1 MPDIA
6 LAVLAISILIVL
18 VALLQPLATRLSL
31 PHSVLIAG
39 LGIALGSVAS
49 ATGVLGGSGPLSEFA
64 HAVTGGEIRS
74 EAILHI
80 FLPILLFE
88 AGLHMDV
95 RRMMDDVAPIL
106 TLAVVAVLVCSL
118 VVGIALWGTSSQS
131 LVLCLLLGAIVA
143 TTDPAAVIGIFRDA
157 GAPRRLTILVEGES
171 LLNDAAAIT
180 LYIVLIG
187 ILTAGGGPGHGAE
200 EADASG
206 APLLFLR
213 FFIGGGLF
221 GFIAGRLAFMV
232 MRPLNR
238 YPVAE
243 VAFTLALPYIAY
255 VVAERYLHVSGVVAV
270 VTVALVVGSTGR
282 VRISAEGWEGLEKVW
297 ALLGFCASTLI
308 FIFAAMLVPEFLRD
322 ATVEDGLLLLV
333 LVSAAFAARA
343 IVLWGLLP
351 VLTWLKVGQPV
362 STPYRVVIL
371 WGGLR
376 GAVTLAL
383 ALAVSENPLLG
394 TEATH
399 FVVVLATGFVLWTL
413 LINATTLRLVMRAL
427 GMGALSPTELALR
440 DRALHQAREGIA
452 ERIEEIAEEQHLE
465 PEVAKEA
472 AEAYRSRLSGL
483 ASRPFML
490 DPKERERMGLMA
502 LANRERD
509 LVVEHF
515 DQKLMSRRTTVDLLA
530 QVGRLHDA
538 AMTGGRADYLAAASR
553 NIGFGPSFRIAILL
567 QRYTGWEGPLSSRI
581 ADRLEMLKVSRMMI
595 EMLKRHAEAEMRRLL
610 GAEVWQS
617 LDAVLTTRLD
627 AIVAAIE
634 AWRLQYPDYER
645 RMSERF
651 LRWAALR
658 LESVEYDDLRNQ
670 QFITGEIYED
680 LQRDVGR
687 LYETLQRRPR
697 LDLGLSTEELVR
709 RLPFFQGLSE
719 ERIGQICR
727 LLKPIFAVPGEAIV
741 QAGERG
747 DTMYF
752 ISSGAVEI
760 GRGGRK
766 FRLGRGDFFGEMAVL
781 ISGRRTAT
789 VTAIAFCKL
798 LALTARD
805 LQALASAH
813 PDLRRTIA
821 EVARAR
827 STETERTI
835 SALGEEEA
843 V

>member
-6 LAVLAISILIVL
+6 LAVLAISVLIVL
-18 VALLQPLATRLSL
+18 VALLQPLAARLSL

-39 LGIALGSVAS
+39 LGIAIGSIGSV
-49 ATGVLGGSGPLSEFA
+49 TGAIGGGGAMSEFA
-64 HAVTGGEIRS
+64 HALTGGEIRS

-95 RRMMDDVAPIL
+95 RRMMDDGATIL

-118 VVGIALWGTSSQS
+118 VVGVALWGASSYG
-131 LVLCLLLGAIVA
+131 LLLCLLLGAIVA

-180 LYIVLIG
+180 LYIVLVG
-187 ILTAGGGPGHGAE
+187 LLTAGGGGEGHG
-200 EADASG
+200 EADAGG

-238 YPVAE
+238 FPVAE

-322 ATVEDGLLLLV
+322 ATVEDGVLLLV
-333 LVSAAFAARA
+333 LVAAAFAARA
-343 IVLWGLLP
+343 IVLWGMLP
-351 VLTWLKVGQPV
+351 LLTWLKVAQPV
-362 STPYRVVIL
+362 STPYRLVIL

-394 TEATH
+394 PEATH

-413 LINATTLRLVMRAL
+413 LINATTLGMVMRSL
-427 GMGALSPTELALR
+427 GLNALSPTELALR

-452 ERIEEIAEEQHLE
+452 ERIEEIAAEQHLA

-515 DQKLMSRRTTVDLLA
+515 DQKLMSRRTTADLLA

-538 AMTGGRADYLAAASR
+538 AMTGGRAGYLAAATR
-553 NIGFGPSFRIAILL
+553 NIGFGPSFRLAILL
-567 QRYTGWEGPLSSRI
+567 QRYTGWEAPLSSRI
-581 ADRLEMLKVSRMMI
+581 ADRLEMLKVARMMI

-627 AIVAAIE
+627 AVVAAIE

-658 LESVEYDDLRNQ
+658 LEAAEYDELRNQ
-670 QFITGEIYED
+670 QFISGEIYED

-687 LYETLQRRPR
+687 LYETLQKRPQ
-697 LDLGLSTEELVR
+697 LDLGLSTAELVR
-709 RLPFFQGLSE
+709 RLPFFQGLSQ
-719 ERIGQICR
+719 ERIEQICK

-781 ISGRRTAT
+781 ISGRRNAT

-813 PDLRRTIA
+813 PDLRRTIT

-827 STETERTI
+827 SGETERTI

>member
-6 LAVLAISILIVL
+6 LAVLAISVLIVL

-49 ATGVLGGSGPLSEFA
+49 VTGAIGTGGPLSEFT
-64 HAVTGGEIRS
+64 HALTGGEIRS

-95 RRMMDDVAPIL
+95 RRMMDEMAPIL

-118 VVGIALWGTSSQS
+118 VVGVALWGTSSHG
-131 LVLCLLLGAIVA
+131 LLLCLLLGAIVA

-180 LYIVLIG
+180 LYIVLVG
-187 ILTAGGGPGHGAE
+187 LLTSGGGGHG
-200 EADASG
+200 EADAGG

-213 FFIGGGLF
+213 FFIGGALF

-255 VVAERYLHVSGVVAV
+255 IVAERYLHVSGVVAV

-322 ATVEDGLLLLV
+322 ATVEDGFLLLV
-333 LVSAAFAARA
+333 LIVAAFAARA

-351 VLTWLKVGQPV
+351 VLTWLKIGQPI

-394 TEATH
+394 PEATH

-413 LINATTLRLVMRAL
+413 LINATTLRIVMRWL
-427 GMGALSPTELALR
+427 GLNALSATELALR

-452 ERIEEIAEEQHLE
+452 ERIEEIAAEQHLA

-538 AMTGGRADYLAAASR
+538 AMTGGRAEYLTAASR
-553 NIGFGPSFRIAILL
+553 NIGFGPSFRLAILL
-567 QRYTGWEGPLSSRI
+567 QRYTGWEAPLSSRI

-627 AIVAAIE
+627 AVVAAIE

-658 LESVEYDDLRNQ
+658 LEAAEYDELRNQ
-670 QFITGEIYED
+670 QFISGEIYED

-687 LYETLQRRPR
+687 LYETLQKRPQ
-697 LDLGLSTEELVR
+697 LDLGLSTAELVR

-719 ERIGQICR
+719 ERIEQICK

-741 QAGERG
+741 QAGDRG

-798 LALTARD
+798 LALTGRD

-813 PDLRRTIA
+813 PDLRRTIT

>member
-6 LAVLAISILIVL
+6 LAVLAIAVLLVL

-39 LGIALGSVAS
+39 LGIALGSVATV
-49 ATGVLGGSGPLSEFA
+49 TGAIGSGGPLSEFA

-95 RRMMDDVAPIL
+95 RRMMDDLAPIL

-118 VVGIALWGTSSQS
+118 VVGVALWGTSSHG

-180 LYIVLIG
+180 LYIVLVG
-187 ILTAGGGPGHGAE
+187 LLTAGAGGHG
-200 EADASG
+200 EADAGG

-333 LVSAAFAARA
+333 LVAAAFVARA

-351 VLTWLKVGQPV
+351 LLTALKVAQPV
-362 STPYRVVIL
+362 STPYRLVIL

-413 LINATTLRLVMRAL
+413 LVNATTLRLVMRAL
-427 GMGALSPTELALR
+427 GLNALSATELALR

-452 ERIEEIAEEQHLE
+452 ERIEEIGAEQHLA

-515 DQKLMSRRTTVDLLA
+515 DQKLMSRRTTADLLA

-538 AMTGGRADYLAAASR
+538 AMTGGRAGYLAAASR
-553 NIGFGPSFRIAILL
+553 NIGFGPGFRLAILL
-567 QRYTGWEGPLSSRI
+567 QRTTGWEGPLSSRI
-581 ADRLEMLKVSRMMI
+581 ADRLEMLKVARMMI
-595 EMLKRHAEAEMRRLL
+595 ETLKRHAEAELRRLL

-634 AWRLQYPDYER
+634 ALRLQYPDYER

-658 LESVEYDDLRNQ
+658 LESAEYDELRNQ

-687 LYETLQRRPR
+687 LYETLQRRPA
-697 LDLGLSTEELVR
+697 LDLGLGTAELVR

-719 ERIGQICR
+719 ERIEQICK
-727 LLKPIFAVPGEAIV
+727 LLKPIFAVPGETIV
-741 QAGERG
+741 QAGDRG

-766 FRLGRGDFFGEMAVL
+766 FRLGRGDFFGEMALL

-805 LQALASAH
+805 LQALAGAH

-827 STETERTI
+827 SAETERTI

>member
-49 ATGVLGGSGPLSEFA
+49 ATGVIGGGGPLSEFA

-118 VVGIALWGTSSQS
+118 VVGVALWGTSSQG

-187 ILTAGGGPGHGAE
+187 LLTAGGGTGHGAE

-333 LVSAAFAARA
+333 LISAAFAARA

-413 LINATTLRLVMRAL
+413 LVNATTLRLVMRAL

-452 ERIEEIAEEQHLE
+452 ERIEEIAEEQHLA

-490 DPKERERMGLMA
+490 DPKEP
-502 LANRERD
+502 
-509 LVVEHF
+509 
-515 DQKLMSRRTTVDLLA
+515 
-530 QVGRLHDA
+530 
-538 AMTGGRADYLAAASR
+538 RADGADGPGQPRARPGGGAFRPKADVAPHHGRPAGPGRPAA
-553 NIGFGPSFRIAILL
+553 
-567 QRYTGWEGPLSSRI
+567 
-581 ADRLEMLKVSRMMI
+581 
-595 EMLKRHAEAEMRRLL
+595 RR
-610 GAEVWQS
+610 G
-617 LDAVLTTRLD
+617 
-627 AIVAAIE
+627 
-634 AWRLQYPDYER
+634 
-645 RMSERF
+645 
-651 LRWAALR
+651 
-658 LESVEYDDLRNQ
+658 DD
-670 QFITGEIYED
+670 
-680 LQRDVGR
+680 
-687 LYETLQRRPR
+687 RRPR
-697 LDLGLSTEELVR
+697 
-709 RLPFFQGLSE
+709 RLPGRGVAQHRFRLQLSPGHPAAALHRLGGAAVQPHRRPPRDAQGLADDDRDAE
-719 ERIGQICR
+719 TPC
-727 LLKPIFAVPGEAIV
+727 
-741 QAGERG
+741 
-747 DTMYF
+747 
-752 ISSGAVEI
+752 
-760 GRGGRK
+760 RGG
-766 FRLGRGDFFGEMAVL
+766 DAAPP
-781 ISGRRTAT
+781 GRRGVA
-789 VTAIAFCKL
+789 
-798 LALTARD
+798 
-805 LQALASAH
+805 
-813 PDLRRTIA
+813 
-821 EVARAR
+821 VARRRPDHPAGR
-827 STETERTI
+827 HRRRDRGLAPAI
-835 SALGEEEA
+835 SRL
-843 V
+843 

>member
-6 LAVLAISILIVL
+6 LAVLAIAVLLVL

-39 LGIALGSVAS
+39 LGIALGGA
-49 ATGVLGGSGPLSEFA
+49 AAAAGAMGGGGPVSEFA
-64 HAVTGGEIRS
+64 HALTGGEIRS

-118 VVGIALWGTSSQS
+118 VVGLALWGTSGYS

-180 LYIVLIG
+180 LYVVLVG
-187 ILTAGGGPGHGAE
+187 LLTASAGQA
-200 EADASG
+200 EADVSG

-221 GFIAGRLAFMV
+221 GFLAGRLAFMV
-232 MRPLNR
+232 MQPLNR
-238 YPVAE
+238 FPVAE

-308 FIFAAMLVPEFLRD
+308 FIFASMLVPEFLRD

-343 IVLWGLLP
+343 VVLWGLLP
-351 VLTWLKVGQPV
+351 LLTALKIAQPV
-362 STPYRVVIL
+362 STPYRLVIL

-383 ALAVSENPLLG
+383 ALAVSENPQLG
-394 TEATH
+394 PEATH

-413 LINATTLRLVMRAL
+413 LVNATTLRLVMRSL
-427 GMGALSPTELALR
+427 GLNALSATELALR

-452 ERIEEIAEEQHLE
+452 ERIETIAEEQHLA

-509 LVVEHF
+509 LVVEHY
-515 DQKLMSRRTTVDLLA
+515 DQKLMSRRTTADLLA
-530 QVGRLHDA
+530 QVGRLHDG
-538 AMTGGRADYLAAASR
+538 AMTGGRDGYLAAADR
-553 NIGFGPSFRIAILL
+553 NIDFGPSFRLAILL
-567 QRYTGWEGPLSSRI
+567 QRYTGWEGPLSSRV
-581 ADRLEMLKVSRMMI
+581 ADRLEMLKVARMMI
-595 EMLKRHAEAEMRRLL
+595 ETLKRHAEAEMRRLL

-617 LDAVLTTRLD
+617 LDAVLTMRLE
-627 AIVAAIE
+627 ACIAAIE
-634 AWRLQYPDYER
+634 ALRLQYPDYER

-658 LESVEYDDLRNQ
+658 LESAEYDDLRNQ
-670 QFITGEIYED
+670 QFISGEIYED

-687 LYETLQRRPR
+687 LYDTLQRRPA
-697 LDLGLSTEELVR
+697 LDLGLGTEELVR
-709 RLPFFQGLSE
+709 RLPFFQGLPP

-727 LLKPIFAVPGEAIV
+727 LLKPFFAVPGETIV
-741 QAGERG
+741 RAGDRG

-766 FRLGRGDFFGEMAVL
+766 FRLGRGDFFGEMALL

-789 VTAIAFCKL
+789 VKAIAFCKL
-798 LALTARD
+798 LVLTARD
-805 LQALASAH
+805 LQVLAGAH

-827 STETERTI
+827 SAETERTI

>member
-6 LAVLAISILIVL
+6 LAVLAIAVLLIL
-18 VALLQPLATRLSL
+18 VALLQPLAARLSL

-39 LGIALGSVAS
+39 LGIAIGGVGSMTGMLG
-49 ATGVLGGSGPLSEFA
+49 TGPLGELA
-64 HAVTGGEIRS
+64 HAMTSTEIRS
-74 EAILHI
+74 DAILHI

-88 AGLHMDV
+88 AGLGMDV
-95 RRMMDDVAPIL
+95 RRMMDDLAPIL

-118 VVGIALWGTSSQS
+118 VVGLALWGASSQS
-131 LVLCLLLGAIVA
+131 LILCLLLGAIVA

-180 LYIVLIG
+180 LYIVLIAL
-187 ILTAGGGPGHGAE
+187 LTTNAAHDNG
-200 EADASG
+200 ADAGFDIGS
-206 APLLFLR
+206 AALLFLR
-213 FFIGGGLF
+213 FFIGGGIF
-221 GFIAGRLAFMV
+221 GFVASRVAFAAI
-232 MRPLNR
+232 RPLNR
-238 YPVAE
+238 FPLAE
-243 VAFTLALPYIAY
+243 VTVTLALPYLAY
-255 VVAERYLHVSGVVAV
+255 VIAERYLHVSGVVAV

-297 ALLGFCASTLI
+297 KLLGFCASSLI
-308 FIFAAMLVPEFLRD
+308 FIFASMLVPEFLRD
-322 ATVEDGLLLLV
+322 ATLEDGVLLLV
-333 LVSAAFAARA
+333 LTVAAFAARA
-343 IVLWGLLP
+343 VVLWGLLP
-351 VLTWLKVGQPV
+351 LLTALKISQPV
-362 STPYRVVIL
+362 SNPYRLVIL

-383 ALAVSENPLLG
+383 ALAVSENPSLG
-394 TEATH
+394 PEATH

-427 GMGALSPTELALR
+427 GLNALSSTELALR

-452 ERIEEIAEEQHLE
+452 ERIEEIAAEQHLS
-465 PEVAKEA
+465 PEVGKEA

-490 DPKERERMGLMA
+490 DPVERERVGLMA

-509 LVVEHF
+509 LVVEHY

-538 AMTGGRADYLAAASR
+538 AMTDGRTGYLAAAAG
-553 NIGFGPSFRIAILL
+553 NINFGFPFRLSILL
-567 QRYTGWEGPLSSRI
+567 QRYTGWQAPLSSRI
-581 ADRLEMLKVSRMMI
+581 ADRLEMLKVARMMI
-595 EMLKRHAEAEMRRLL
+595 EMLKRHAEAELRRLL

-627 AIVAAIE
+627 GCVAAID
-634 AWRLQYPDYER
+634 AVRLQYPDYER
-645 RMSERF
+645 AMSERF

-658 LESVEYDDLRNQ
+658 LETAEYDDLRNQ
-670 QFITGEIYED
+670 QFISGEIYED

-687 LYETLQRRPR
+687 LYESLQRRPQ
-697 LDLGLSTEELVR
+697 LDLGLSTDALVQ
-709 RLPFFQGLSE
+709 RLPFFQGLGQ
-719 ERIGQICR
+719 ERIAQICR
-727 LLKPIFAVPGEAIV
+727 LLKPIFAVPGDIIV
-741 QAGERG
+741 NAGDRG

-789 VTAIAFCKL
+789 VTAIGFCKL
-798 LALTARD
+798 LVLNARD
-805 LQALASAH
+805 LQELASAH
-813 PDLRRTIA
+813 PDLRRTITA
-821 EVARAR
+821 VARAR
-827 STETERTI
+827 SAEPGRSI
-835 SALGEEEA
+835 SAVGEEEP

>member
-6 LAVLAISILIVL
+6 LAVLAIAALLVL
-18 VALLQPLATRLSL
+18 VALLQPLAARLSL
-31 PHSVLIAG
+31 PHAVLIAG
-39 LGIALGSVAS
+39 LGIAIGAIGTL
-49 ATGVLGGSGPLSEFA
+49 TGVIG
-64 HAVTGGEIRS
+64 TGGALNELAHGMAGAELSS
-74 EAILHI
+74 EAILYI

-88 AGLHMDV
+88 AGLGMDV
-95 RRMMDDVAPIL
+95 RRMMDDLAPIL

-118 VVGIALWGTSSQS
+118 VVGLALWGASSQS
-131 LVLCLLLGAIVA
+131 LILCLLLGAIVA

-180 LYIVLIG
+180 LYIVLVG
-187 ILTAGGGPGHGAE
+187 LLTAGAADGAE
-200 EADASG
+200 ADVGG
-206 APLLFLR
+206 AALLFLR

-221 GFIAGRLAFMV
+221 GFVASRVAFAA

-238 YPVAE
+238 FPLAE
-243 VAFTLALPYIAY
+243 VTVTLALPYIAY

-322 ATVEDGLLLLV
+322 ATVEDGYLLLV
-333 LVSAAFAARA
+333 LIAAAFVARA

-351 VLTWLKVGQPV
+351 VLTWLKVGQPI

-394 TEATH
+394 PEATH

-413 LINATTLRLVMRAL
+413 LVNATTLRVVMRSL
-427 GMGALSPTELALR
+427 GLNALSPTELALR

-452 ERIEEIAEEQHLE
+452 ERIEEIAAEQHLA
-465 PEVAKEA
+465 PELAKEA

-490 DPKERERMGLMA
+490 DPVERERVGLMA

-538 AMTGGRADYLAAASR
+538 AMTDGRAGYLASATR
-553 NIGFGPSFRIAILL
+553 NIDFSTNFRVTMLL
-567 QRYTGWEGPLSSRI
+567 QRYTGWQGPLAGRI
-581 ADRLEMLKVSRMMI
+581 ADRLEMLKVARMMI
-595 EMLKRHAEAEMRRLL
+595 EMLKRHAEAELRRLL

-627 AIVAAIE
+627 GCVAAID
-634 AWRLQYPDYER
+634 ALRLQYPDYER
-645 RMSERF
+645 AMSERF

-658 LESVEYDDLRNQ
+658 LESAEYDELRNQ
-670 QFITGEIYED
+670 QFISGEIYED
-680 LQRDVGR
+680 LQRDVSR
-687 LYETLQRRPR
+687 LNDTLQRRPA
-697 LDLGLSTEELVR
+697 LDLGLSTEALVQ
-709 RLPFFQGLSE
+709 RLPFFQGLGE
-719 ERIGQICR
+719 ERIAQICK
-727 LLKPIFAVPGEAIV
+727 LLKPLFAVPGETIIN
-741 QAGERG
+741 AGDRG

-781 ISGRRTAT
+781 ISGRRTAS

-798 LALTARD
+798 LVLNARD
-805 LQALASAH
+805 LQELASAH
-813 PDLRRTIA
+813 PDLRRTISA
-821 EVARAR
+821 VARAR
-827 STETERTI
+827 SAEPGRSI
-835 SALGEEEA
+835 SAVGEEEP

>member
-6 LAVLAISILIVL
+6 LAVLAISVVLVL
-18 VALLQPLATRLSL
+18 VALLQPLAARLSL
-31 PHSVLIAG
+31 PHPVLIAG
-39 LGIALGSVAS
+39 LGIAIGAIGTVS
-49 ATGVLGGSGPLSEFA
+49 GVIGSGGPLTELA
-64 HAVTGGEIRS
+64 HGLIGTEISS
-74 EAILHI
+74 EAILYI

-88 AGLHMDV
+88 AGLGMDV
-95 RRMMDDVAPIL
+95 RRMMDDLAPIL

-118 VVGIALWGTSSQS
+118 VVGLALWGASSQS
-131 LVLCLLLGAIVA
+131 LILCLLLGAIVA

-180 LYIVLIG
+180 LYIVLVG
-187 ILTAGGGPGHGAE
+187 LLTAGAAADA
-200 EADASG
+200 EADVGG
-206 APLLFLR
+206 AALLFLR
-213 FFIGGGLF
+213 FFIGGGVF
-221 GFIAGRLAFMV
+221 GFIASRVAFAA

-238 YPVAE
+238 FPLAE
-243 VAFTLALPYIAY
+243 VTVTLALPYIAY

-297 ALLGFCASTLI
+297 KLLGFGAAALI
-308 FIFAAMLVPEFLRD
+308 FVFATMLVPDFLRD
-322 ATVEDGLLLLV
+322 TTVEDGLLLLV
-333 LVSAAFAARA
+333 LIVAAFAARA
-343 IVLWGLLP
+343 VVLWGLLP
-351 VLTWLKVGQPV
+351 LLTALKISQPV
-362 STPYRVVIL
+362 SGPYRLVIL

-383 ALAVSENPLLG
+383 ALAVSENPQLG
-394 TEATH
+394 PEATH
-399 FVVVLATGFVLWTL
+399 FVEVLATGFVLWTL
-413 LINATTLRLVMRAL
+413 LVNATTLRLVMRAVGL
-427 GMGALSPTELALR
+427 NALSPTEVALR

-452 ERIEEIAEEQHLE
+452 ERIEEIAEEQHLA
-465 PEVAKEA
+465 PELAKEA

-490 DPKERERMGLMA
+490 DPVERERVGLMA

-538 AMTGGRADYLAAASR
+538 AMTDGRAGYLAASTR
-553 NIGFGPSFRIAILL
+553 NIDFSTNFRVTMLL
-567 QRYTGWEGPLSSRI
+567 QRYTGWQGPLAGRI
-581 ADRLEMLKVSRMMI
+581 ADRLEMLKVARMMI
-595 EMLKRHAEAEMRRLL
+595 EMLKRHAEAELRRLL

-627 AIVAAIE
+627 GCVAAID
-634 AWRLQYPDYER
+634 ALRLQYPDYER
-645 RMSERF
+645 AMSERF

-658 LESVEYDDLRNQ
+658 LESAEYDELRNQ
-670 QFITGEIYED
+670 QFISGEIYED
-680 LQRDVGR
+680 LQRDVSR
-687 LYETLQRRPR
+687 LNDTLQRRPA
-697 LDLGLSTEELVR
+697 LDLGLSTEALVQ
-709 RLPFFQGLSE
+709 RLPFFQGLGE
-719 ERIGQICR
+719 ERIAQICK
-727 LLKPIFAVPGEAIV
+727 LLKPLFAVPGETIIN
-741 QAGERG
+741 AGDRG

-781 ISGRRTAT
+781 ISGRRTAS

-798 LALTARD
+798 LVLNARD
-805 LQALASAH
+805 LQELASAH
-813 PDLRRTIA
+813 PDLRRTISA
-821 EVARAR
+821 VARAR
-827 STETERTI
+827 SAEPGRSI
-835 SALGEEEA
+835 SAVGEEEP

>member
-6 LAVLAISILIVL
+6 LAVLAISVLIVL

-49 ATGVLGGSGPLSEFA
+49 ATGAIGSGGPLSEFA

-95 RRMMDDVAPIL
+95 RRMMDDGATIL

-118 VVGIALWGTSSQS
+118 VVGIALWGTSSHS

-187 ILTAGGGPGHGAE
+187 LLTAGAGHAE
-200 EADASG
+200 GDAAG

-322 ATVEDGLLLLV
+322 ATVEDGVLLLV
-333 LVSAAFAARA
+333 LVSAAFIARA

-351 VLTWLKVGQPV
+351 LLTWLKVAQPV
-362 STPYRVVIL
+362 STPYRLVIL

-413 LINATTLRLVMRAL
+413 LINATTLRMVMRSL
-427 GMGALSPTELALR
+427 GLNALSATELALR

-452 ERIEEIAEEQHLE
+452 ERIEEIGAEQHLS

-515 DQKLMSRRTTVDLLA
+515 DQKLMSRRTTADLLA

-538 AMTGGRADYLAAASR
+538 AMTGGRAGYLAAASR
-553 NIGFGPSFRIAILL
+553 NIDFGPGFRLAILL
-567 QRYTGWEGPLSSRI
+567 QRSTGWEGPLSSRI
-581 ADRLEMLKVSRMMI
+581 ADRLEMLKVARMMI
-595 EMLKRHAEAEMRRLL
+595 EVLKRHAEAEMRRLL

-627 AIVAAIE
+627 AIIAAIE
-634 AWRLQYPDYER
+634 ALRLQYPDYER

-658 LESVEYDDLRNQ
+658 LESAEYDELRNQ
-670 QFITGEIYED
+670 QFISGEIYED

-687 LYETLQRRPR
+687 LYETLQRRPQ
-697 LDLGLSTEELVR
+697 LDLGLGTAELVR

-719 ERIGQICR
+719 ERIEQICK
-727 LLKPIFAVPGEAIV
+727 LLKPIFAVPGETIV
-741 QAGERG
+741 QAGDRG

-766 FRLGRGDFFGEMAVL
+766 FRLGRGDFFGEMALL

-805 LQALASAH
+805 LSVLASAH

-821 EVARAR
+821 EIARAR
-827 STETERTI
+827 SAETERTI

>member
-18 VALLQPLATRLSL
+18 VALLQPLATRLAL
-31 PHSVLIAG
+31 PHSVLIAA
-39 LGIALGSVAS
+39 LGIAIGSIGSV
-49 ATGVLGGSGPLSEFA
+49 TGVIGGGGPLSEFA
-64 HAVTGGEIRS
+64 HALTGGEIRS

-95 RRMMDDVAPIL
+95 RRMMDDGATIL

-118 VVGIALWGTSSQS
+118 VVGVALWGTSSQG

-187 ILTAGGGPGHGAE
+187 LLTAGAGAGHGD
-200 EADASG
+200 ADAGG

-322 ATVEDGLLLLV
+322 ATVEDGYLLLV
-333 LVSAAFAARA
+333 LVAAAFAARA
-343 IVLWGLLP
+343 IVLWAMLP
-351 VLTWLKVGQPV
+351 LLTWLKVAQPV
-362 STPYRVVIL
+362 STPYRLVIL

-394 TEATH
+394 PEATH

-427 GMGALSPTELALR
+427 GLNALSPTELALR

-452 ERIEEIAEEQHLE
+452 ERIEEIGAEQHLA

-515 DQKLMSRRTTVDLLA
+515 DQKLMSRRTAADLLT

-538 AMTGGRADYLAAASR
+538 AMTDGRAGYLAAATR
-553 NIGFGPSFRIAILL
+553 NIGFGTSFRLAIQL
-567 QRYTGWEGPLSSRI
+567 QRYSGWDRPLSSRI
-581 ADRLEMLKVSRMMI
+581 ADRLEMLKVARMMI

-658 LESVEYDDLRNQ
+658 LEAAEYDELRNQ
-670 QFITGEIYED
+670 QFISGEIYED

-687 LYETLQRRPR
+687 LYETLQKRPQ

-719 ERIGQICR
+719 ERIGQICK

-741 QAGERG
+741 QAGDRG

-752 ISSGAVEI
+752 ISSGAVEV

-766 FRLGRGDFFGEMAVL
+766 FRLGRGDFFGEMALL
-781 ISGRRTAT
+781 ISGRRNAT

-813 PDLRRTIA
+813 PDLRRTIT

>member
-1 MPDIA
+1 
-6 LAVLAISILIVL
+6 
-18 VALLQPLATRLSL
+18 
-31 PHSVLIAG
+31 
-39 LGIALGSVAS
+39 
-49 ATGVLGGSGPLSEFA
+49 
-64 HAVTGGEIRS
+64 
-74 EAILHI
+74 
-80 FLPILLFE
+80 
-88 AGLHMDV
+88 
-95 RRMMDDVAPIL
+95 
-106 TLAVVAVLVCSL
+106 
-118 VVGIALWGTSSQS
+118 
-131 LVLCLLLGAIVA
+131 
-143 TTDPAAVIGIFRDA
+143 
-157 GAPRRLTILVEGES
+157 
-171 LLNDAAAIT
+171 
-180 LYIVLIG
+180 
-187 ILTAGGGPGHGAE
+187 
-200 EADASG
+200 
-206 APLLFLR
+206 
-213 FFIGGGLF
+213 
-221 GFIAGRLAFMV
+221 
-232 MRPLNR
+232 
-238 YPVAE
+238 
-243 VAFTLALPYIAY
+243 
-255 VVAERYLHVSGVVAV
+255 
-270 VTVALVVGSTGR
+270 
-282 VRISAEGWEGLEKVW
+282 
-297 ALLGFCASTLI
+297 
-308 FIFAAMLVPEFLRD
+308 
-322 ATVEDGLLLLV
+322 
-333 LVSAAFAARA
+333 
-343 IVLWGLLP
+343 
-351 VLTWLKVGQPV
+351 
-362 STPYRVVIL
+362 
-371 WGGLR
+371 
-376 GAVTLAL
+376 
-383 ALAVSENPLLG
+383 
-394 TEATH
+394 
-399 FVVVLATGFVLWTL
+399 
-413 LINATTLRLVMRAL
+413 
-427 GMGALSPTELALR
+427 
-440 DRALHQAREGIA
+440 
-452 ERIEEIAEEQHLE
+452 
-465 PEVAKEA
+465 
-472 AEAYRSRLSGL
+472 
-483 ASRPFML
+483 
-490 DPKERERMGLMA
+490 
-502 LANRERD
+502 
-509 LVVEHF
+509 
-515 DQKLMSRRTTVDLLA
+515 
-530 QVGRLHDA
+530 
-538 AMTGGRADYLAAASR
+538 
-553 NIGFGPSFRIAILL
+553 
-567 QRYTGWEGPLSSRI
+567 
-581 ADRLEMLKVSRMMI
+581 
-595 EMLKRHAEAEMRRLL
+595 MRRLL

>member
-6 LAVLAISILIVL
+6 LAVLAISVLIVL
-18 VALLQPLATRLSL
+18 VALLQPLATRLAL
-31 PHSVLIAG
+31 PHSVLIAA
-39 LGIALGSVAS
+39 LGITIGSIGSV
-49 ATGVLGGSGPLSEFA
+49 TGAIGDSGPMSEFA
-64 HAVTGGEIRS
+64 HAITGGEIRS

-95 RRMMDDVAPIL
+95 RRMMDDMAPIL

-118 VVGIALWGTSSQS
+118 VVGAALWATSSYG

-180 LYIVLIG
+180 LYIVLVG
-187 ILTAGGGPGHGAE
+187 LLTASGE
-200 EADASG
+200 TDAAG

-238 YPVAE
+238 FPVAE

-322 ATVEDGLLLLV
+322 ATVEDGYLLLV
-333 LVSAAFAARA
+333 LVGAAFAARA

-351 VLTWLKVGQPV
+351 LLTVLKVAQPV
-362 STPYRVVIL
+362 STPYRLVIL

-394 TEATH
+394 PEATH

-413 LINATTLRLVMRAL
+413 LVNATTLRLVMRSL
-427 GMGALSPTELALR
+427 GLNALSATELALR

-452 ERIEEIAEEQHLE
+452 ERIETIGAEQHLP

-483 ASRPFML
+483 ASRPFMI

-538 AMTGGRADYLAAASR
+538 AMTGGRAGYLAAASR
-553 NIGFGPSFRIAILL
+553 NIGFGLSFRIDIQL

-581 ADRLEMLKVSRMMI
+581 ADRLEMLKVARMMI

-697 LDLGLSTEELVR
+697 LDLGLGTAELVR

-719 ERIGQICR
+719 ERIEQICK
-727 LLKPIFAVPGEAIV
+727 LLKPIFAVPGETIV
-741 QAGERG
+741 QAGDRG

-766 FRLGRGDFFGEMAVL
+766 FRLGRGDFFGEMALL
-781 ISGRRTAT
+781 ISGRRNAT

-805 LQALASAH
+805 LQVLASAH
-813 PDLRRTIA
+813 PDLRRTIT

-835 SALGEEEA
+835 SALGEEA

>member
-6 LAVLAISILIVL
+6 LAVLAIAVLLVL
-18 VALLQPLATRLSL
+18 VALLQPLAARLSL

-39 LGIALGSVAS
+39 LGIAIGGA
-49 ATGVLGGSGPLSEFA
+49 AAAAGAMGSGGPLYEFA
-64 HAVTGGEIRS
+64 HALTGGEIRS

-118 VVGIALWGTSSQS
+118 VVGLALWGASDYN

-180 LYIVLIG
+180 LYIVLVAL
-187 ILTAGGGPGHGAE
+187 LTANAGQA

-232 MRPLNR
+232 MAPLNR
-238 YPVAE
+238 FPVAE
-243 VAFTLALPYIAY
+243 VAFTLALPYLAY

-308 FIFAAMLVPEFLRD
+308 FIFASMLVPEFLRD

-333 LVSAAFAARA
+333 LVAAAFAARA
-343 IVLWGLLP
+343 VVLWGLLP
-351 VLTWLKVGQPV
+351 VLTALKIAQPV
-362 STPYRVVIL
+362 STPYRLVIL

-394 TEATH
+394 PEATH

-413 LINATTLRLVMRAL
+413 LVNATTLRLVMRAL
-427 GMGALSPTELALR
+427 GLNALSATELALR

-452 ERIEEIAEEQHLE
+452 ERIEEIAQEQHLA
-465 PEVAKEA
+465 PEVGKEA
-472 AEAYRSRLSGL
+472 AEAYRSRLGGL
-483 ASRPFML
+483 ASRPFLL

-509 LVVEHF
+509 LVVEHY
-515 DQKLMSRRTTVDLLA
+515 DQKLMSRRTTADLLA
-530 QVGRLHDA
+530 QVGRLHDG
-538 AMTGGRADYLAAASR
+538 AMTGGRDGYLAAADR
-553 NIGFGPSFRIAILL
+553 NIGFGPSFRFAILV
-567 QRYTGWEGPLSSRI
+567 QRYTGWEGPLSSRV
-581 ADRLEMLKVSRMMI
+581 ADRLEMLKVARMMV

-617 LDAVLTTRLD
+617 LDAVLTMRLE
-627 AIVAAIE
+627 ARTAAIE
-634 AWRLQYPDYER
+634 ALSLQYPDYER
-645 RMSERF
+645 QMSERF

-658 LESVEYDDLRNQ
+658 LESAEYDDLRNQ
-670 QFITGEIYED
+670 QFISGEIYED

-687 LYETLQRRPR
+687 LYDTLQRRPR
-697 LDLGLSTEELVR
+697 LDLGLETDELVR
-709 RLPFFQGLSE
+709 RLPFFQNLPP

-727 LLKPIFAVPGEAIV
+727 LLKPFFAVPGETIV
-741 QAGERG
+741 RAGDRG

-766 FRLGRGDFFGEMAVL
+766 FRLGRGDFFGETAVL

-789 VTAIAFCKL
+789 VKAIAFCKL
-798 LALTARD
+798 LVLTARD
-805 LQALASAH
+805 LQVLASAH
-813 PDLRRTIA
+813 PDLRRTIS

-827 STETERTI
+827 SAETERTI

>member
-6 LAVLAISILIVL
+6 LAVLAISVLIVL

-31 PHSVLIAG
+31 PHSVLIAA
-39 LGIALGSVAS
+39 LGIAIGSIGSV
-49 ATGVLGGSGPLSEFA
+49 TGAIGGGGPLSEFA

-95 RRMMDDVAPIL
+95 RRMMDDGATIL

-118 VVGIALWGTSSQS
+118 VVGIALWGTSSHS

-180 LYIVLIG
+180 LYIVLVG
-187 ILTAGGGPGHGAE
+187 LLTAGAGHAE
-200 EADASG
+200 GDAAG

-322 ATVEDGLLLLV
+322 ATVEDGVLLLV
-333 LVSAAFAARA
+333 LVSAAFIARA

-351 VLTWLKVGQPV
+351 LLTWLKVAQPV
-362 STPYRVVIL
+362 STPYRLVIL

-413 LINATTLRLVMRAL
+413 LINATTLRMVMRSL
-427 GMGALSPTELALR
+427 GLNALSATELALR

-452 ERIEEIAEEQHLE
+452 ERIEEIGAEQHLS

-515 DQKLMSRRTTVDLLA
+515 DQKLMSRRTTADLLA

-538 AMTGGRADYLAAASR
+538 AMTGGRAGYLAAASR
-553 NIGFGPSFRIAILL
+553 NIDFGPGFRLAILL
-567 QRYTGWEGPLSSRI
+567 QRSTGWEGPLSSRI
-581 ADRLEMLKVSRMMI
+581 ADRLEMLKVARMMI

-627 AIVAAIE
+627 AIIAAIE
-634 AWRLQYPDYER
+634 ALRLQYPDYER

-658 LESVEYDDLRNQ
+658 LESAEYDELRNQ
-670 QFITGEIYED
+670 QFISGEIYED

-687 LYETLQRRPR
+687 LYETLQRRPQ
-697 LDLGLSTEELVR
+697 LDLGLGTAELVR

-719 ERIGQICR
+719 ERIEQICK
-727 LLKPIFAVPGEAIV
+727 LLKPIFAVPGETIV
-741 QAGERG
+741 QAGDRG

-766 FRLGRGDFFGEMAVL
+766 FRLGRGDFFGEMALL

-805 LQALASAH
+805 LSVLASAH

-821 EVARAR
+821 EIARAR
-827 STETERTI
+827 SAETERTI